1 MAKPDEAP
9 LKKAKKKKAKKVKL
23 KDAGNEPAGPKG
35 SLKRRREE
43 NGGQDAASPKKK
55 VKTLKTAGDAAKKKK
70 KKKAKKDKNAAK
82 TAEEKSYNYQLA
94 QLQRSRGGET
104 QRNDGRRSRRF
115 PGGSADQRVWPGRRG
130 LSSLFVVFRGRIP
143 RSAAAPD
150 WGLREADADPERMLA
165 DSHGRPG
172 HDRRVGNRQRKDPR
186 VCDPGDP
193 TPSST
198 EPTTAAT
205 EPGRRCE
212 QGAERRD
219 RPCEATRNEKP
230 FTPSPPTG
238 HAFSPL
244 HAWQAVSPRML
255 ILAPTRELATQCEE
269 VLVSGLA
276 GAGVSVVCTY
286 GGVPK
291 HQQLRRLQKGARS
304 PNGVVVVATPGRLRD
319 LENDGGLVLDAVEYL
334 VLDEADRMLDLGFE
348 RDVKAIIANCM
359 PPPERQTVM
368 FSATWPES
376 IRQLAATFLNN
387 PVKITVGTDE
397 LTSNHRVQQT
407 VEVIAERDR
416 FQRLRELLN
425 RYHRKKNNRILVFA
439 LYKKEAARL
448 ESMLQREFRCNSV
461 HGDKSQPERSR
472 AVDDFRN
479 KDCPLLIAT
488 DVAARGLDIPDVEVV
503 INYSFPLTIEDYIH
517 RIGRTGRAGKT
528 GVSHTFFHDGNK
540 QLAGSLMNVLREA
553 DQEVPSE
560 LMRFGAGVKKKE
572 HKLYGAFA
580 ADVDMTKKPK
590 KIIFD

>member
-82 TAEEKSYNYQLA
+82 TAEEKSSSEAVEAKPSEMTAEEVAAFRAEA
-94 QLQRSRGGET
+94 QINVSG
-104 QRNDGRRSRRF
+104 
-115 PGGSADQRVWPGRRG
+115 
-130 LSSLFVVFRGRIP
+130 
-143 RSAAAPD
+143 
-150 WGLREADADPERMLA
+150 
-165 DSHGRPG
+165 
-172 HDRRVGNRQRKDPR
+172 
-186 VCDPGDP
+186 
-193 TPSST
+193 
-198 EPTTAAT
+198 
-205 EPGRRCE
+205 
-212 QGAERRD
+212 QGAEAF
-219 RPCEATRNEKP
+219 RPFLSFSEAGFPEALQPLIGDFEKP
-230 FTPSPPTG
+230 TPIQSECWPILMAGRDMIGVSETG
-238 HAFSPL
+238 SGKTLAFAIPGILRLRAQSRPQQRQN
-244 HAWQAVSPRML
+244 QAVSPRML